1 MTDTLK
7 TIYGKQV
14 LACAPDGEKLNSEN
28 DALDLIGEAMQHG
41 ASLILVPVER
51 LDDEFFQLKTGL
63 AGQIIQ
69 KFVTYRRRL
78 VILGDI
84 SGHMAQS
91 RSLREFVYES
101 NRGTKVWFLADL
113 QEQNEQYVC
122 DFFTSR
128 QFKRTIMAG

>member
-1 MTDTLK
+1 LTDTLK

-41 ASLILVPVER
+41 AWL
-51 LDDEFFQLKTGL
+51 
-63 AGQIIQ
+63 
-69 KFVTYRRRL
+69 
-78 VILGDI
+78 ILGDI

-101 NRGTKVWFLADL
+101 NPGTQVWFLADL